1 MSDNDFAY
9 FFNLYVARVWSAT
22 AALRQQAHHPF
33 GSCPARDPQLLGGTD
48 SCHDCESEVLDTLWR
63 MYLAQQSRPSAVT
76 PARSITLHR
85 ADATPR
91 VLSAGTPAASGPS
104 TATTAT
110 PKPRPARAPSRTA
123 IRNTVLT
130 IRREAAVAAGMAARP
145 ERDLRTAG
153 WAAPLRTHAWVVEVL
168 IRVVQFA
175 RHQDPCR
182 TDLPYDAIAAAVE
195 LPAGQPTHTSV
206 WQALRQLKQCRP
218 KWYAA
223 NVEAPLS
230 QREVW
235 VRAHRLDAEP
245 YGDAH
250 PALAGHRHSDFLP
263 RRRVDTHLAL
273 RRSARSAATAAAA
286 ARSSWRHDVL
296 LVAANVAAELA
307 SAGSGT
313 ALEVAV
319 DQAIGG
325 AGELA
330 LVRDV
335 AQRCTPRRLAPGSD
349 DAAFLR
355 CVEARLAAG
364 LSLQTGTTVTESSR
378 AVA

>member
-33 GSCPARDPQLLGGTD
+33 GSCPARDPQILGGSD

-63 MYLAQQSRPSAVT
+63 MYRTHQSRPSAAA

-85 ADATPR
+85 TDAAPR
-91 VLSAGTPAASGPS
+91 VLTTATPAATEPS
-104 TATTAT
+104 TATTGASD
-110 PKPRPARAPSRTA
+110 PRPARAPSTTE

-130 IRREAAVAAGMAARP
+130 IRREAAVQAGMAARP
-145 ERDLRTAG
+145 VRDLCTAG
-153 WAAPLRTHAWVVEVL
+153 WAAPLRTQAWVVEVL

-175 RHQDPCR
+175 RHQDPCS

-195 LPAGQPTHTSV
+195 LPVGQPTHTSV
-206 WQALRQLKQCRP
+206 WQALGMLRQCRP

-235 VRAHRLDAEP
+235 VRAHSLDAEL

-250 PALAGHRHSDFLP
+250 HALAGHRHSDFLP

-273 RRSARSAATAAAA
+273 RRSARNWASAAAA
-286 ARSSWRHDVL
+286 SQSSWPHDVL
-296 LVAANVAAELA
+296 LVAATVAAELA
-307 SAGSGT
+307 AAGSGT

-349 DAAFLR
+349 DDAFLR

-364 LSLQTGTTVTESSR
+364 LSLQTATTVTESSR

>member
-9 FFNLYVARVWSAT
+9 FFHLYVARVWSAT
-22 AALRQQAHHPF
+22 AALRQQTHHPF
-33 GSCPARDPQLLGGTD
+33 GSCLARNPQLLGGTD

-63 MYLAQQSRPSAVT
+63 MYRAQQSGPSAT

-85 ADATPR
+85 ADGTPR
-91 VLSAGTPAASGPS
+91 VLSTETPAASGPN
-104 TATTAT
+104 TTT
-110 PKPRPARAPSRTA
+110 PEPQPARAPSTTE

-130 IRREAAVAAGMAARP
+130 IRREAAVEAGMAARP

-153 WAAPLRTHAWVVEVL
+153 WAAPLRTRAWVVEVL

-175 RHQDPCR
+175 RHQDPCS

-195 LPAGQPTHTSV
+195 LPEGQPMHTSV
-206 WQALRQLKQCRP
+206 WQALGMLLQCRP
-218 KWYAA
+218 NWYAA
-223 NVEAPLS
+223 NVEEPLS

-273 RRSARSAATAAAA
+273 RRSARNCASAAAA
-286 ARSSWRHDVL
+286 SQSSWLHDVM
-296 LVAANVAAELA
+296 LVAATVAAELA
-307 SAGSGT
+307 AAGSGT

-330 LVRDV
+330 LVRNV

-364 LSLQTGTTVTESSR
+364 LSLQTGVTVTESSR